1 MYFICDGVTMRIYE
15 VVYYAETVDYADVV
29 YVDDEVVFE
38 AWALCDEIKMLL
50 MIQLLMRFLMMLL
63 MLIMI

>member
-1 MYFICDGVTMRIYE
+1 MRIYE

-38 AWALCDEIKMLL
+38 AWALCDEINMLL

>member
-1 MYFICDGVTMRIYE
+1 MRIYE

>member
-1 MYFICDGVTMRIYE
+1 MRIYE

-50 MIQLLMRFLMMLL
+50 MIHCLS
-63 MLIMI
+63 